1 MMRNIIRFFEFN
13 LHVVKFSRSEIEKLI
28 QFLFACNCKLI
39 TKKAWHL
46 FGNNCNHVKRQTV
59 STPRAEESKSS
70 GRGKRFILIISA
82 NVSRARKLSPPSLP
96 LSLSRFYS
104 IEKAS
109 QTEFPHCTNNSFV
122 LSVTRALPARRS
134 SQQNEHW
141 LQKAKLI
148 KPNFRCGGRAQWAT
162 SFQRILYPPV
172 LS

>member
-82 NVSRARKLSPPSLP
+82 NVSRARKLSPPPPPS
-96 LSLSRFYS
+96 LSLSFLLHRKSESNRISTLYQQF
-104 IEKAS
+104 ICPFRNA
-109 QTEFPHCTNNSFV
+109 
-122 LSVTRALPARRS
+122 RAAG
-134 SQQNEHW
+134 
-141 LQKAKLI
+141 A
-148 KPNFRCGGRAQWAT
+148 
-162 SFQRILYPPV
+162 
-172 LS
+172 